1 MYNLCIENP
10 IFSFL
15 KISVTKYS
23 SILDINECL
32 EGNGFCDGTC
42 VDTPGSYYCTCPQG
56 QELYRYNGQNDL
68 VLPASETGLEPYHQ
82 YHINHSCV
90 GKCI

>member
-1 MYNLCIENP
+1 MNNGEIDKAGNVGQGEV
-10 IFSFL
+10 IR
-15 KISVTKYS
+15 VT
-23 SILDINECL
+23 NECL

-42 VDTPGSYYCTCPQG
+42 VDTPGSYHCTCPRG

-82 YHINHSCV
+82 YHINHSSFPMV
-90 GKCI
+90 WR